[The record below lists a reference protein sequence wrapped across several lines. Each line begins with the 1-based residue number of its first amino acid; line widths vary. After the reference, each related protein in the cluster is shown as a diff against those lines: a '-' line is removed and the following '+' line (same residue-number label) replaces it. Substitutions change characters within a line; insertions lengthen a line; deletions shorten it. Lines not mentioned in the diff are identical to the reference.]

1 MGDESIVLQLQ
12 ILATDKVNDISDLLR
27 KALLVARKLGLDEFR
42 QWIERELNG
51 YDGNVDV
58 PDYRKA
64 RAELRL
70 KNPVHGLIPIYIS
83 DQRYTDALCN
93 VELRD
98 PIDNLQSLVTTLTK
112 EGSYINVPLS
122 HKEEVFLLESQGD
135 FGRLPPVRKLSPN
148 QASLVIGAV
157 RTRILEWSLELE
169 SQGILGDGLVFSKE
183 EKAKAILT
191 PSINIHNFQGVLGN
205 VSESSLS
212 QDLRMSV
219 SKGDVEDLIKK
230 LSEQGVQDEDLAELR
245 EAINHEP
252 TIAPNGP
259 LGQRTSGWIGRMAA
273 KALSGTWAIGKSIGV
288 GAASK
293 ILAEAIMS
301 YYGHQ

>member
-1 MGDESIVLQLQ
+1 MGNESIVLQLQ
-12 ILATDKVNDISDLLR
+12 ILATEKVNDISDLLR
-27 KALLVARKLGLDEFR
+27 KALLVARKLGLGEFR

-51 YDGNVDV
+51 YDSHVDV
-58 PDYRKA
+58 PDYRKV

-70 KNPVHGLIPIYIS
+70 KNPYNGLIPIYLS
-83 DQRYTDALCN
+83 DQRYTDVLCN

-98 PIDNLQSLVTTLTK
+98 PIENLQWLVTTLTK

-122 HKEEVFLLESQGD
+122 HKEEAFLLESQGD
-135 FGRLPPVRKLSPN
+135 FGQLPPVRKLSPN
-148 QASLVIGAV
+148 QASMVIDAV

-183 EKAKAILT
+183 EKAKATLT

-212 QDLRMSV
+212 QDLTMSV
-219 SKGDVEDLIKK
+219 GKGDVEDLIRK
-230 LSEQGVQDEDLAELR
+230 LAEQGVQEEDLAELR
-245 EAINHEP
+245 EAIAQES
-252 TIAPNGP
+252 TIAPDGS
-259 LGQRTSGWIGRMAA
+259 LGQRTSGWIGRMAS
-273 KALSGTWAIGKSIGV
+273 KALSGTWAIGKTIGV
-288 GAASK
+288 GTASK